1 MRQTVST
8 AKTAPGT
15 KARNS
20 VTVSRSCPVSFKLRR
35 IRTTSALIGLLL
47 CSAAMSGAFVS
58 LMGPGPARAE
68 EAPACT
74 EIRAVDGKT
83 VFRSAVLPDMTVDL
97 SFECAKT
104 SCRAS
109 VTHADQSLK
118 VFEIES
124 ERRIEVCTR
133 EYVPSGR
140 PTFADC
146 GLEMRAFEFQMKTR
160 VAAGFDR
167 YFEAD
172 FVWLAGGVRQ
182 AARCIKLIDSRFE
195 FDGSE
200 NALQPQKSWIVEPFR
215 IAIYEF
221 DNTNKL

>member
-1 MRQTVST
+1 MS
-8 AKTAPGT
+8 
-15 KARNS
+15 RNH
-20 VTVSRSCPVSFKLRR
+20 PVSFKSLRTR
-35 IRTTSALIGLLL
+35 ATSALTRRLLL
-47 CSAAMSGAFVS
+47 SSAALSGAFLGAVD
-58 LMGPGPARAE
+58 PVPARAE
-68 EAPACT
+68 QAGACR
-74 EIRAVDGKT
+74 EVPAVDGET
-83 VFRSAVLPDMTVDL
+83 VFRSAVLPAMVVDL
-97 SFECAKT
+97 SFKCSKA

-124 ERRIEVCTR
+124 GKRIEVCTR

-146 GLEMRAFEFQMKTR
+146 GDSMRAFEFQMRTR
-160 VAAGFDR
+160 VGAGFDR

-215 IAIYEF
+215 VTIYEF
-221 DNTNKL
+221 DNANRF